1 MMLQER
7 SSSVDDIRLRS
18 RVAVWSGISF
28 LMFLAS
34 LIMIFWGGPVL
45 ELDGRRLGL
54 AQLLWLPS
62 LIGSC
67 SCLWLLL
74 TMSGARA
81 AITIPVSLGNLAAAE
96 VFSLLLPVEEVSGLV
111 WETGNGLVPAISFA
125 ALALTSLTWTA
136 TSLID
141 PARSNRTTYAVA
153 LAAVLIIVFLLSYNY
168 FWSLQGAMAAGLAAA
183 LFWGMSYD
191 RRLHPYRKQRAERYG
206 SPGALFLITFL
217 GLPMLLLGLPYLLL

>member
-1 MMLQER
+1 MSILER

-18 RVAVWSGISF
+18 RVAICSGICF
-28 LMFLAS
+28 LMFLSS
-34 LIMIFWGGPVL
+34 LALIFWGGPVL

-54 AQLLWLPS
+54 AQLIWLPG

-74 TMSGARA
+74 TLSGVRS
-81 AITIPVSLGNLAAAE
+81 TISLLVSLGNLAGAE
-96 VFSLLLPVEEVSGLV
+96 AFSLLLPVNEVSGLV

-136 TSLID
+136 TALMD
-141 PARSNRTTYAVA
+141 PTRSDRTAYAVA
-153 LAAVLIIVFLLSYNY
+153 LAAVLIIGFLLSYNY
-168 FWSLQGAMAAGLAAA
+168 LWSLQGVMAAGLAAA

-191 RRLHPYRKQRAERYG
+191 RRLHPYRRQKAERYG
-206 SPGALFLITFL
+206 SPGVLLLITFL
-217 GLPMLLLGLPYLLL
+217 GLPMLLLGVPFLLL

>member
-1 MMLQER
+1 MMLQGR
-7 SSSVDDIRLRS
+7 SSSVEDNRLRS
-18 RVAVWSGISF
+18 RVVMWSGLSF
-28 LMFLAS
+28 LMFLSS
-34 LIMIFWGGPVL
+34 LLMIFWGGPVL
-45 ELDGRRLGL
+45 DLEGRRFGIAPLI
-54 AQLLWLPS
+54 WLPG

-67 SCLWLLL
+67 SCLWMLL
-74 TMSGARA
+74 TLNGARGSVS
-81 AITIPVSLGNLAAAE
+81 IPVSLGNLAAAE

-136 TSLID
+136 TALVD
-141 PARSNRTTYAVA
+141 PSRTNRTAYTVA
-153 LAAVLIIVFLLSYNY
+153 LAAVLMVGFLLSYNY

-191 RRLHPYRKQRAERYG
+191 RRLHPYAKKKVRTK
-206 SPGALFLITFL
+206 SFPGTLFLMTFL

>member
-7 SSSVDDIRLRS
+7 SSSVDDSRLRS
-18 RVAVWSGISF
+18 RVVAWSVISF
-28 LMFLAS
+28 LMLLSS
-34 LIMIFWGGPVL
+34 LLMIFWGGPVL

-54 AQLLWLPS
+54 AQLIWLPG

-74 TMSGARA
+74 TRNGARG
-81 AITIPVSLGNLAAAE
+81 IISIPVSLGNLAAAE
-96 VFSLLLPVEEVSGLV
+96 VFTLLLPIEEVSGLV

-136 TSLID
+136 TALVD
-141 PARSNRTTYAVA
+141 PIRTNRTTYGVA
-153 LAAVLIIVFLLSYNY
+153 LAAVLIIGFLLSYNY

-191 RRLHPYRKQRAERYG
+191 RRLRPFKKHKVERLG

>member
-18 RVAVWSGISF
+18 RVAIWSGISF
-28 LMFLAS
+28 LMLLSS
-34 LIMIFWGGPVL
+34 LSMIFWGGPVL
-45 ELDGRRLGL
+45 ELAGNRLGL
-54 AQLLWLPS
+54 APLIWLPG

-81 AITIPVSLGNLAAAE
+81 MISIPISLVNLAAAE
-96 VFSLLLPVEEVSGLV
+96 VFSLLLPIKEVSGLV
-111 WETGNGLVPAISFA
+111 WETGNGLVLAISFA

-141 PARSNRTTYAVA
+141 PPRMNRTTYGVA
-153 LAAVLIIVFLLSYNY
+153 LAAVLIIGFLLSYNY
-168 FWSLQGAMAAGLAAA
+168 LWSLQGAMAAGLSGG

-191 RRLHPYRKQRAERYG
+191 RRLHPYRKQKAERYG
-206 SPGALFLITFL
+206 SPGAIFLITFL